1 MRRRHFVGSVGTV
14 ALGAVSPWAATRAQT
29 AYPNKPV
36 RIIVPLAP
44 GGGSDAMARMMS
56 QHLTERFNQAFV
68 VENRPGASGILGA
81 DLVAKA
87 PADGYTLL
95 TVFSTHAMSAELFK
109 KLPYDPVKDFAPVS
123 LVVQSPVV
131 LLVNPK
137 LPIHSLKDFID
148 YAKANPNKLNYG
160 SSGQIGRAHV

>member
-29 AYPNKPV
+29 PYPNKPV

-56 QHLTERFNQAFV
+56 QHLTERFNQPFV

-87 PADGYTLL
+87 PADGYT
-95 TVFSTHAMSAELFK
+95 
-109 KLPYDPVKDFAPVS
+109 PVS
-123 LVVQSPVV
+123 YTHLT
-131 LLVNPK
+131 
-137 LPIHSLKDFID
+137 LPT
-148 YAKANPNKLNYG
+148 KA
-160 SSGQIGRAHV
+160 